1 MCDGSLARCLGSVMI
16 VSGQGTKI
24 SAGQRRA
31 LEFQNRCKPAFL
43 NPILADVVKEVI
55 EVMEARK
62 EQGVKPEQIWFP
74 DYEKRGTC
82 SVAEWMGY

>member
-1 MCDGSLARCLGSVMI
+1 MCDDSLARRLGSVMI
-16 VSGQGTKI
+16 CHQGTQV

-31 LEFQNRCKPAFL
+31 LEFQNRCKAAFL
-43 NPILADVVKEVI
+43 NPILADTVEQTLK
-55 EVMEARK
+55 VMEERK
-62 EQGVKPEQIWFP
+62 EQGVKAEQIWFF